1 MIDAQHTFSSS
12 SDKELRSR
20 VKLLG
25 RLLGNVLKKHE
36 DPLVYKAVEKLR
48 KGFIQ
53 LRQQDDAAKRVQLIN
68 LIDQLQPKIMEQVIR
83 AFSIY
88 FSLVNIAEE
97 DFHHRQRRRS
107 VRVLGYPDWKGSFF
121 KTISEFKQ
129 QGIDQQDL
137 ALLFSAL
144 SYRPVF
150 TAHPTESKRRTVMQL
165 QRQIFKI
172 IDDLTDLRITGYE
185 KNALV
190 ESLQE
195 QIEVLWQTNEV
206 REKRPEVADEIK
218 LGLSYFQQGIYQAVA
233 MEYRHI
239 ENAVSRVYGEDEN
252 GNPVVMP
259 PSFIKFGSWIGGDRD
274 GNPYVTA
281 ETTCTALRMHAEEI
295 LREYSARV
303 LELTQTLTQSSR
315 WCTANEAF
323 MESLIQD
330 EAKGIK
336 AFDETRDRFEEEIYR
351 RKLYYMHYRLTSNQ
365 RTLKARLKGKVVD
378 SSIHC
383 YQSSQEFLDDLYLI
397 YNSLIS
403 HNDATSANGKLK
415 DLIRLVETFGFFML
429 KLDVRQESTRHSNAV
444 HEILQQAGITD
455 YLALPETERL
465 QYLANQI
472 SSGLKPDTIESSLS
486 AETLE
491 TLQVFKTMRQMREEI
506 SDEAFGNY
514 VISMTHHASHI
525 MEVMYLAYLAGLVGR
540 VNGVYFC
547 HIETSPL
554 FETIED
560 LSHID
565 EVLNLLLSNEL
576 YKKLLAAANNTQEVM
591 LGYSDSCKDGGI
603 VSAAWGLYQAQK
615 KVISITRRHEVK
627 CRMFHGRGGT
637 IGRGGGPTHDAILS
651 QPHDTVHGQIKF
663 TEQGEVLSSKYSN
676 EETALYELSM
686 GITGLMKSSLNIIRE
701 HAYNHELYYADM
713 QQLAQLAEQSY
724 RELTDRTEG
733 FFEYFY
739 QATPVSEIGLMNIGS
754 RPSHRRKGDMSKS
767 SVRAI
772 PWVFGWAQS
781 RHTLPAWYGM
791 GAAIEAWLKLH
802 PDEGLKKLQKMYK
815 DWPFFN
821 AMISNTQMALFK
833 SDMQT
838 ARNYADLC
846 ENRQLADKIY
856 GMICDEHEKIMRYAL
871 LIPQSERLL
880 STEPAL
886 ELSLTRREPYLD
898 PLCYIQI
905 NLLRKFRAD
914 SRDPDHCEDWKDALL
929 SSINAIAAG
938 MRNTG

>member
-1 MIDAQHTFSSS
+1 MNEIAETNYSS

-25 RLLGNVLKKHE
+25 KLLGNVLKKHE
-36 DPLVYKAVEKLR
+36 DPQVYKAVEKLR

-53 LRQQDDAAKRVQLIN
+53 LRKQDDAARRLQLIN
-68 LIDQLQPKIMEQVIR
+68 LIEQLPPKIIEQVIR

-137 ALLFSAL
+137 ALLFNAL

-165 QRQIFKI
+165 QREIFEI
-172 IDDLTDLRITGYE
+172 IDDLTDVRITGYE
-185 KNALV
+185 KNALIDH
-190 ESLQE
+190 LQE

-218 LGLSYFQQGIYQAVA
+218 LGLSYFQRGIYQAVA

-239 ENAVSRVYGEDEN
+239 ENAVSRVYGVDDQ
-252 GNPVVMP
+252 GNPVVTP

-281 ETTCTALRMHAEEI
+281 ETTSNALRMHAEEI

-303 LELTQTLTQSSR
+303 LELTQTLTHSSR
-315 WCTANEAF
+315 WCNANDAF
-323 MESLIQD
+323 MESLIAD
-330 EAKGIK
+330 ESKGIK

-365 RTLKARLKGKVVD
+365 RTVKARLKGKVTEP
-378 SSIHC
+378 SIHC

-397 YNSLIS
+397 YNSLVS

-429 KLDVRQESTRHSNAV
+429 KLDVRQESTRHTMAV
-444 HEILQQAGITD
+444 HEILQQAGIID
-455 YLALPETERL
+455 YQALPESERL

-486 AETLE
+486 ADTLE
-491 TLQVFKTMRQMREEI
+491 TLQLFKTMRQMREEI
-506 SDEAFGNY
+506 SNEAFGNY

-525 MEVMYLAYLAGLVGR
+525 MEVMYLAYLAGLVGK

-547 HIETSPL
+547 HIEISPL
-554 FETIED
+554 FETIDD

-565 EVLNLLLSNEL
+565 DVLNQLLSNDL
-576 YKKLLAAANNTQEVM
+576 YKTLLAAANNIQEVM

-615 KVISITRRHEVK
+615 KVISITRKHEVK

-724 RELTDRTEG
+724 RELTDNTEG

-791 GAAIEAWLKLH
+791 GAAIDAWLQLH
-802 PDEGLKKLQKMYK
+802 PEQGLKKLQKMYK

-838 ARNYADLC
+838 ARYYADLC
-846 ENRQLADKIY
+846 QNKQLSDKIY
-856 GMICDEHEKIMRYAL
+856 SMIFTEHEKIMRYAL
-871 LIPQSERLL
+871 IIPQTERLL
-880 STEPAL
+880 SSEPTL

-914 SRDPDHCEDWKDALL
+914 AKDPDHCEDWKDALL